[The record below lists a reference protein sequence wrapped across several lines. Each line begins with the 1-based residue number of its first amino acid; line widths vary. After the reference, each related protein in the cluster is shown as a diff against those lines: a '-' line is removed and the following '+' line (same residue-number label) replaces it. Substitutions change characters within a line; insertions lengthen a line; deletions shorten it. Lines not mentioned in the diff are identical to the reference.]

1 MQIATLNG
9 NLERLQSQSLS
20 IFTSNS
26 QTSILERYEKLDK
39 MAEETLKNVQ
49 IIEKKTDWVII
60 NLILKF

>member
-20 IFTSNS
+20 IFTSYS

-49 IIEKKTDWVII
+49 IIEKKTD
-60 NLILKF
+60 